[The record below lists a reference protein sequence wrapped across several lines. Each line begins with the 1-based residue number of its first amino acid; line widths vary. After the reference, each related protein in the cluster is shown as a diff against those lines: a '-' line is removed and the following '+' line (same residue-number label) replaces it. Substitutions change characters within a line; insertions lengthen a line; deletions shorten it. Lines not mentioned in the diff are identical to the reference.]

1 MAVKKSAK
9 KAAAKK
15 TSPKRKSGGK
25 RKATAAK
32 TATRSKPP
40 EKAGAGKGTSVSK
53 PGKAKKAEKKPKG
66 KVSSMSVNLGHVFS
80 LRPRVSTS
88 FRQAD
93 FLTARHLLQDETYQ
107 NVEEA
112 ARAVAEKALA
122 MTHEGPPKR
131 GFRPGR

>member
-1 MAVKKSAK
+1 MAAKKSVKKT
-9 KAAAKK
+9 AAKK
-15 TSPKRKSGGK
+15 TAPKPKSGAR

-32 TATRSKPP
+32 TAKRSAPA
-40 EKAGAGKGTSVSK
+40 EKARAGKGASAAK
-53 PGKAKKAEKKPKG
+53 PAKAGKTQKKPRG
-66 KVSSMSVNLGHVFS
+66 EFSSTSVNLGHVFS

-93 FLTARHLLQDETYQ
+93 FLTARHLLQDESYQ
-107 NVEEA
+107 SIEEA

-131 GFRPGR
+131 GFKPGR